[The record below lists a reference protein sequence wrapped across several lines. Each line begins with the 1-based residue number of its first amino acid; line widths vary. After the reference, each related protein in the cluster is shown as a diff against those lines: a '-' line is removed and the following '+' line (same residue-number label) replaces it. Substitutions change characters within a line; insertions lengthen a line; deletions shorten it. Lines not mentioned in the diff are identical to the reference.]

1 MVELYIIITLLLAVL
16 VLPFLIWFRYD
27 ARYKDEMQKSIN
39 SIAIDL
45 MLMGKRDWNR
55 YINSMINHKLRLIE
69 EEKYEEIENINRM
82 IDKEIRDFK
91 EYYDE

>member
-1 MVELYIIITLLLAVL
+1 MVELHIIIVLLTVL
-16 VLPFLIWFRYD
+16 VLLFLIWFRYD
-27 ARYKDEMQKSIN
+27 ARYKDEMQRSID

-55 YINSMINHKLRLIE
+55 YINSMISHKLRLIE

>member
-1 MVELYIIITLLLAVL
+1 MTELYIIIALLAILLLLFV
-16 VLPFLIWFRYD
+16 IWFRYD
-27 ARYKDEMQKSIN
+27 ARYKDEMQRSID

-55 YINSMINHKLRLIE
+55 YINSMINHKLQLLK
-69 EEKYEEIENINRM
+69 EEKYEEIDNINRM

>member
-1 MVELYIIITLLLAVL
+1 MVELYIIITLLAML
-16 VLPFLIWFRYD
+16 VLLFVIWFRYD
-27 ARYKDEMQKSIN
+27 ARHKNEMQRSID

-55 YINSMINHKLRLIE
+55 YINSMISHKLRLIE

>member
-1 MVELYIIITLLLAVL
+1 MVELYIIITLLAVL
-16 VLPFLIWFRYD
+16 VLLFLIWFRYD
-27 ARYKDEMQKSIN
+27 ARHKDEMQRSVD

-55 YINSMINHKLRLIE
+55 YINSMISHKLKLIE

-82 IDKEIRDFK
+82 INKEIRDFK

>member
-1 MVELYIIITLLLAVL
+1 MKELYIIIALLAA
-16 VLPFLIWFRYD
+16 LILLFIIWIRYD
-27 ARYKDEMQKSIN
+27 VLRKDEMQRSID

-55 YINSMINHKLRLIE
+55 YINSMINHKLQLLK
-69 EEKYEEIENINRM
+69 EEKYEEIDNINRM

-91 EYYDE
+91 EYYDD

>member
-1 MVELYIIITLLLAVL
+1 MVELYIIITLLAML
-16 VLPFLIWFRYD
+16 VLLFIIWFRYD
-27 ARYKDEMQKSIN
+27 ARHKNEMQRSID

-55 YINSMINHKLRLIE
+55 YINSMISHKLRLIE

>member
-1 MVELYIIITLLLAVL
+1 MKELYIIITLLAILLLLFV
-16 VLPFLIWFRYD
+16 IWFRYD
-27 ARYKDEMQKSIN
+27 ARHKNEMQRSID

-55 YINSMINHKLRLIE
+55 YINSMISHKLRLIE

>member
-1 MVELYIIITLLLAVL
+1 MKELYIIIALFAIL
-16 VLPFLIWFRYD
+16 VLLFLIWFRYD
-27 ARYKDEMQKSIN
+27 TRHKDEMQKSID

-55 YINSMINHKLRLIE
+55 YINSMINHKLQLLKE
-69 EEKYEEIENINRM
+69 ERYEEIDNINKM

>member
-1 MVELYIIITLLLAVL
+1 MKELYIIIALLAILLLLFV
-16 VLPFLIWFRYD
+16 IWFRYD
-27 ARYKDEMQKSIN
+27 ARYKDEMQRSID

-55 YINSMINHKLRLIE
+55 YINSMINHKLQLLK
-69 EEKYEEIENINRM
+69 EEKYEEIENINRI

-91 EYYDE
+91 EYYDD

>member
-1 MVELYIIITLLLAVL
+1 MTELYIIIALLTALIL
-16 VLPFLIWFRYD
+16 LFLIWFRYD
-27 ARYKDEMQKSIN
+27 ARHKDEMQRSID

-55 YINSMINHKLRLIE
+55 YINSMISHKLRLIE

>member
-1 MVELYIIITLLLAVL
+1 MTELYIIIVLLAML
-16 VLPFLIWFRYD
+16 VLLFVIWFRYD
-27 ARYKDEMQKSIN
+27 ARHKDEMQKSID

-55 YINSMINHKLRLIE
+55 YINSMISHKLKLIE
-69 EEKYEEIENINRM
+69 EEKYEEIENINRI

>member
-1 MVELYIIITLLLAVL
+1 MTELYIIIVLLAML
-16 VLPFLIWFRYD
+16 VLLFIIWFRYD
-27 ARYKDEMQKSIN
+27 ARHKNEMQRSID

-55 YINSMINHKLRLIE
+55 YINSMISHKLRLIE

>member
-1 MVELYIIITLLLAVL
+1 MTELYIIIALLAILLLLFV
-16 VLPFLIWFRYD
+16 IWFRYD
-27 ARYKDEMQKSIN
+27 AHHKDEMQRSID

-55 YINSMINHKLRLIE
+55 YINSMINHKLQLLK
-69 EEKYEEIENINRM
+69 EEKYEEIDNINRI

-91 EYYDE
+91 EYYDD

>member
-1 MVELYIIITLLLAVL
+1 MKELYIITLLIM
-16 VLPFLIWFRYD
+16 LIIILIVWFVCDTR
-27 ARYKDEMQKSIN
+27 RKDEMQRSID

-55 YINSMINHKLRLIE
+55 YINSMINHKLQLLK

>member
-1 MVELYIIITLLLAVL
+1 MTELYIIIVLLAML
-16 VLPFLIWFRYD
+16 VLLFVIWFRYD
-27 ARYKDEMQKSIN
+27 ARHKNEMQRSID

-55 YINSMINHKLRLIE
+55 YINSMINHKLQLLK
-69 EEKYEEIENINRM
+69 EEKYEEIDNINRM

>member
-1 MVELYIIITLLLAVL
+1 MTELYIIITLLAML
-16 VLPFLIWFRYD
+16 VLLFVIWFRYD
-27 ARYKDEMQKSIN
+27 ARHKDEMQRSID

-55 YINSMINHKLRLIE
+55 YINSMISHKLRLIE

>member
-1 MVELYIIITLLLAVL
+1 MKELYIIIALLAILLLLFV
-16 VLPFLIWFRYD
+16 IWFRYD
-27 ARYKDEMQKSIN
+27 ARHKNEMQRSID

-55 YINSMINHKLRLIE
+55 YINSMISHKLRLIE

>member
-1 MVELYIIITLLLAVL
+1 MTELYIIIALLAILLLLFV
-16 VLPFLIWFRYD
+16 IWFRYD
-27 ARYKDEMQKSIN
+27 ARHKDEMQRSID

-55 YINSMINHKLRLIE
+55 YINSMINHKLQLLK

>member
-1 MVELYIIITLLLAVL
+1 MTELYIIITLLAILLLLFV
-16 VLPFLIWFRYD
+16 IWFRYN
-27 ARYKDEMQKSIN
+27 ARHKDEMQRSID

-55 YINSMINHKLRLIE
+55 YINSMISHKLRLIE

>member
-1 MVELYIIITLLLAVL
+1 MTELYIIIVLLAML
-16 VLPFLIWFRYD
+16 VLLFIIWFRYD
-27 ARYKDEMQKSIN
+27 ARYKDEMQKSID

-55 YINSMINHKLRLIE
+55 YINSMISHKLRLIE

>member
-1 MVELYIIITLLLAVL
+1 MTELYIVIVLLAML
-16 VLPFLIWFRYD
+16 VLLFVIWFRYD
-27 ARYKDEMQKSIN
+27 TRHKDEMQRSID

-55 YINSMINHKLRLIE
+55 YINSMISHKLRLIE

>member
-1 MVELYIIITLLLAVL
+1 MVELYIIITLLAVL
-16 VLPFLIWFRYD
+16 VLLFLIWFRYD
-27 ARYKDEMQKSIN
+27 ACHKDEMQKSID

-55 YINSMINHKLRLIE
+55 YINSMISHKLRLIE
-69 EEKYEEIENINRM
+69 EEKYEEIDNINRI

-91 EYYDE
+91 EYYDD

>member
-1 MVELYIIITLLLAVL
+1 MKELYIIITLLIM
-16 VLPFLIWFRYD
+16 LIIILIVWFVCDTR
-27 ARYKDEMQKSIN
+27 RKDEMQRSID

-55 YINSMINHKLRLIE
+55 YINSMINHKLQLIE

>member
-1 MVELYIIITLLLAVL
+1 MTELYIIIVLLTILLLLFV
-16 VLPFLIWFRYD
+16 IWFRYD
-27 ARYKDEMQKSIN
+27 ARHKDEMQRSID

-55 YINSMINHKLRLIE
+55 YINSMINHKLQLLK
-69 EEKYEEIENINRM
+69 EEKYEEIDNINRM

-91 EYYDE
+91 EYYDD

>member
-1 MVELYIIITLLLAVL
+1 MTELYIIIVLLAML
-16 VLPFLIWFRYD
+16 VLLFIIWFRYD
-27 ARYKDEMQKSIN
+27 ARHKNEMQRSID

-55 YINSMINHKLRLIE
+55 YINSMINHKLQLLK

>member
-1 MVELYIIITLLLAVL
+1 
-16 VLPFLIWFRYD
+16 
-27 ARYKDEMQKSIN
+27 
-39 SIAIDL
+39 

-55 YINSMINHKLRLIE
+55 YINSMISHKLRLIE

>member
-1 MVELYIIITLLLAVL
+1 MKELYIIIALLAILLLLFV
-16 VLPFLIWFRYD
+16 IWFRYD
-27 ARYKDEMQKSIN
+27 ARYKDEMQRSID

-55 YINSMINHKLRLIE
+55 YINSMISHKLRLIE
-69 EEKYEEIENINRM
+69 EEKYKEIENINRM

>member
-1 MVELYIIITLLLAVL
+1 MKELYIIIALLAILLLLFV
-16 VLPFLIWFRYD
+16 IWFRYD
-27 ARYKDEMQKSIN
+27 ARYKDEMQRSID

-55 YINSMINHKLRLIE
+55 YINSMINHKLQLLK
-69 EEKYEEIENINRM
+69 EEKYEEIDNINRI

-91 EYYDE
+91 EYYDD

>member
-1 MVELYIIITLLLAVL
+1 MVELYIIITLLAVL
-16 VLPFLIWFRYD
+16 VLLFLIWFRYD
-27 ARYKDEMQKSIN
+27 ARYKDEMQRSID

-55 YINSMINHKLRLIE
+55 YINSMINHKLQLLK
-69 EEKYEEIENINRM
+69 EEKYEEIDNINRI

>member
-1 MVELYIIITLLLAVL
+1 MKELYIIIGLLSIF
-16 VLPFLIWFRYD
+16 FLLFVIWFRYD
-27 ARYKDEMQKSIN
+27 ARHKNEMQRSID

-55 YINSMINHKLRLIE
+55 YINSMISHKLRLIE

>member
-1 MVELYIIITLLLAVL
+1 MVELHIIIALLTAL
-16 VLPFLIWFRYD
+16 VLLFLIWFRYD
-27 ARYKDEMQKSIN
+27 ARHKDEMQRSID

-55 YINSMINHKLRLIE
+55 YINSMISHKLKLIE

-91 EYYDE
+91 RIL

>member
-1 MVELYIIITLLLAVL
+1 
-16 VLPFLIWFRYD
+16 
-27 ARYKDEMQKSIN
+27 MQRSID

-55 YINSMINHKLRLIE
+55 YINSMINHKLQLLK
-69 EEKYEEIENINRM
+69 EEKYEEIDNINRM

>member
-1 MVELYIIITLLLAVL
+1 MTEWYIIIVLLAVL
-16 VLPFLIWFRYD
+16 VLLFLIWFRYD
-27 ARYKDEMQKSIN
+27 ACHKDEMQRSID

-55 YINSMINHKLRLIE
+55 YINSMISHKLRLIE

>member
-1 MVELYIIITLLLAVL
+1 MTELYIIIVLLAML
-16 VLPFLIWFRYD
+16 VLLFVIWFRYD
-27 ARYKDEMQKSIN
+27 TRHKNEMQRSID

-55 YINSMINHKLRLIE
+55 YINSMISHKLRLIE

-91 EYYDE
+91 EYYDD